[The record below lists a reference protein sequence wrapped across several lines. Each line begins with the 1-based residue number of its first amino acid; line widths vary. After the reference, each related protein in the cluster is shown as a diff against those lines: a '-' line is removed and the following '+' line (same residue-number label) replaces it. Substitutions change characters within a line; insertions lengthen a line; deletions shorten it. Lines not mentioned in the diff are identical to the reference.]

1 MSISTSPALAD
12 ATAAVDATL
21 TEHRERLV
29 ALSHAIH
36 ADPELAYAEHRAA
49 GRVAE
54 LLSANGFDVQVG
66 AYGLDTAVE
75 ATYGSGDLTVTLCA
89 EYDALPGIGHACG
102 HNIIATAGV
111 GAALALAPLAD
122 QAGLRVKLL
131 GTPAEEHGGGKVDLL
146 LAGAWED
153 SSLSLM
159 VHGMSGID
167 APSGA
172 FAAQAVQR
180 VRITY
185 TGRASHAA
193 AAPEYGVNASAAGTL
208 ALTGIGL
215 LRQHLPAGTSV
226 NAFVEYGGEVT
237 NIIAD
242 RTVVQLEV
250 RAADIDVWRETYRRV
265 LACFE
270 GAAIATGC
278 GWSVESTEHPYA
290 PLHSDP
296 DLSRFW
302 DAALGELGRAIDDS
316 SALRGGST
324 DMGNVSQVVPSIH
337 PTIAILGSSAA
348 PHTPDFAADAAT
360 PAGDQAAIDAAA
372 ALARTVLAA
381 ALDPEV
387 RADLL
392 RRQAARP
399 AGATRQTLQ
408 P

>member
-1 MSISTSPALAD
+1 MSISPDD
-12 ATAAVDATL
+12 AKAQVTATL
-21 TEHRERLV
+21 DRHRDSLV
-29 ALSHAIH
+29 AFSRAIH

-49 GRVAE
+49 ARVAE
-54 LLSANGFDVQVG
+54 LLTEHGFDTTVG
-66 AYGLDTAVE
+66 VHGLETAVE
-75 ATYGSGDLTVTLCA
+75 ATLGTGDVTVTLCA

-111 GAALALAPLAD
+111 GAAIALAPLAEA
-122 QAGLRVKLL
+122 AGIRIKLL

-153 SSLSLM
+153 STLSLM

-180 VRITY
+180 VAVTY

-193 AAPEYGVNASAAGTL
+193 AAPQYGINAGAAATL

-226 NAFVEYGGEVT
+226 NAFVEHGGEVT
-237 NIIAD
+237 NIIPA

-250 RAADIDVWRETYRRV
+250 RATEVDVWRETSRRV

-278 GWSVESTEHPYA
+278 DWQVEATEHPYA
-290 PLHSDP
+290 PLSSDP

-302 DAALGELGRAIDDS
+302 DTALGDLGREIDDS
-316 SALRGGST
+316 FALRGGST

-337 PTIAILGSSAA
+337 PTIAILGSDAA
-348 PHTPDFAADAAT
+348 PHTPDFAAAAAT
-360 PAGDQAAIDAAA
+360 PAGDRAALDGAA
-372 ALARTVLAA
+372 ALARTVLDAV
-381 ALDPEV
+381 LDPAV

-392 RRQAARP
+392 RRQAERP
-399 AGATRQTLQ
+399 VGATRVSLQ
-408 P
+408 A

>member
-1 MSISTSPALAD
+1 MTLSLDD
-12 ATAAVDATL
+12 ATERVTATL
-21 TEHRERLV
+21 DRHRERLL
-29 ALSHAIH
+29 ALSHALH
-36 ADPELAYAEHRAA
+36 EDPELAYQEHRSAA
-49 GRVAE
+49 RVAAVLAE
-54 LLSANGFDVQVG
+54 AGFATEVG
-66 AYGLDTAVE
+66 VYGLDTAVE
-75 ATYGSGDLTVTLCA
+75 AVTGTGDLTVTLCA

-102 HNIIATAGV
+102 HNIIATAAV

-122 QAGLRVKLL
+122 AAGLRVTLL

-153 SSLSLM
+153 AAMSLM
-159 VHGMSGID
+159 VHGMSGVD

-180 VRITY
+180 VRITF

-193 AAPEYGVNASAAGTL
+193 AAPEHGINAGAAATL

-226 NAFVEYGGEVT
+226 NAFVEHGGDVT
-237 NIIAD
+237 NIIPAHAE
-242 RTVVQLEV
+242 VQLEV
-250 RAADIDVWRETYRRV
+250 RAGDVDVWRETYRRV

-278 GWSVESTEHPYA
+278 SWTVESTEHPYA
-290 PLHSDP
+290 PLASDP

-302 DAALGELGRAIDDS
+302 DAALTDLGRTIDGS
-316 SALRGGST
+316 GGLRGGST

-337 PTIAILGSSAA
+337 PTIAILGTTAA
-348 PHTPDFAADAAT
+348 PHTPDFAAAART
-360 PAGDQAAIDAAA
+360 PAGDRAALDGAA

-381 ALDPEV
+381 ALDPQV

-392 RRQAARP
+392 RRRAERP
-399 AGATRQTLQ
+399 AGATRSTLHA
-408 P
+408 